1 MMNISERKF
10 EDTRICM
17 RHHSLASCTRS
28 SNSTTAVDD
37 SSRGQHQPAG
47 TFAHLIQ
54 LGVVRDAVGVDPVVP
69 RRPRRR
75 VDVQPARSVCDYA
88 VVGLRVVVVL
98 DEVIPEGRACHVV
111 NASDAGMRDKG
122 DGGEG

>member
-1 MMNISERKF
+1 MMKISERKF
-10 EDTRICM
+10 DDTRICM
-17 RHHSLASCTRS
+17 RRHSLASCARS

-37 SSRGQHQPAG
+37 SSKGSTRG
-47 TFAHLIQ
+47 FAHLIQ
-54 LGVVRDAVGVDPVVP
+54 LGVVRDAVGVDPVVS

-98 DEVIPEGRACHVV
+98 NEVIPEAVWACHVV
-111 NASDAGMRDKG
+111 NASDAGMREKG
-122 DGGEG
+122 